1 MKQKRIL
8 NGDIPARTN
17 EFPPWPFFSADEVDA
32 VVRVLRSGHVNY
44 WTAEEWRCFQSQFA
58 DWVGVS
64 HAVAMANGTVALE
77 AALYALGIGPG
88 DEVVVTPRTFIASA
102 SCVVLRGAKPVFADI
117 DEKTFNISPLSIKNK
132 ISKKTKAILPVHLY
146 GNPADMDEIM
156 KTASEHKLLII
167 EDCAQSLG
175 AKYNNKMTGTIG
187 NAGTIS
193 FFPTKNLGCAGD
205 GGAIIT
211 NDDELAKTAKMLRV
225 HGAEKKYV
233 HSFLGFNSRLDSLQ
247 AALLSIKLPD
257 LDKKNARR
265 KEIAEIYAREIK
277 TEKIKKPE
285 QNSDNSHIYHQYTIL
300 SSQRD
305 ELKDYLLEKGV
316 ESTIYYPVPLHK
328 QKAFEKYS
336 DGLILPNAEKAA
348 DMVLSLPIYPELKD
362 EEAEYIC

>member
-1 MKQKRIL
+1 MKPIPFLDLKTLYLEIKDELDAAWFRVMESGWYIL
-8 NGDIPARTN
+8 GTELEGFER
-17 EFPPWPFFSADEVDA
+17 E
-32 VVRVLRSGHVNY
+32 
-44 WTAEEWRCFQSQFA
+44 FA
-58 DWVGVS
+58 DYCGVKHCIGVGNGLDAL
-64 HAVAMANGTVALE
+64 HLILRAME
-77 AALYALGIGPG
+77 IGPG
-88 DEVVVTPRTFIASA
+88 DEVVVPANTYIATWLAVTYAGATPI
-102 SCVVLRGAKPVFADI
+102 PVEPD
-117 DEKTFNISPLSIKNK
+117 
-132 ISKKTKAILPVHLY
+132 KKTYNIDPTQVEEAITQRTRAILPVHLY

-247 AALLSIKLPD
+247 ADLLSIKLPD